1 MKRNLVR
8 IIVAF
13 VVVLGIAQ
21 FFRPER
27 ANPSS
32 DSQLSL
38 HAQNDIPPEVLSLL
52 DRACFDCHSNETRWP
67 WYSNITPVN
76 FALMNHVN
84 DGRKHLN
91 FSLWGTMRPGTQR
104 GALEE
109 ITDEVREGRMPLKS
123 YLLLHPEATLTDD
136 DVMLLSD
143 WATMKRTELPE

>member
-27 ANPSS
+27 TNPNS

-38 HAQNDIPPEVLSLL
+38 RAQNDIPPEVLSLL
-52 DRACFDCHSNETRWP
+52 DRACFDCHSNDTRWP

-84 DGRKHLN
+84 GGRKHLN
-91 FSLWGTMRPGTQR
+91 FSLWGAMRPGTQR
-104 GALEE
+104 GALDE